1 MFLWLSDSHG
11 ECTFRNIQSVD
22 WHTDQRPKGKVCMYH
37 IWYRLLKNP
46 IALHLRDSCVHK
58 SNWLTP
64 HSTYSFVYDWANLIM
79 HVLVHVC
86 TISLL
91 LSTKSVGWCINDIH
105 KKIIVFK
112 PRCSSP
118 MHGLVFLTPT
128 PQLCFQLLFGNF
140 SIAQDS
146 HNFFFDLICK
156 IHHAHLYHYIW
167 LL

>member
-1 MFLWLSDSHG
+1 MYIQKHTVCWLTHWSK
-11 ECTFRNIQSVD
+11 T
-22 WHTDQRPKGKVCMYH
+22 QRKGMYH

-46 IALHLRDSCVHK
+46 IALHLSDSCVHK

-64 HSTYSFVYDWANLIM
+64 HSTNFFIYDWTNLIM
-79 HVLVHVC
+79 HVHVC

-91 LSTKSVGWCINDIH
+91 LSTSTKSVGWCINDIH
-105 KKIIVFK
+105 KKMIVFK
-112 PRCSSP
+112 PRCVLP

-140 SIAQDS
+140 STAQES

-156 IHHAHLYHYIW
+156 THHAHLYHYIW